1 VRETP
6 LTTGEIAAKCH
17 VSSVTVF
24 RWIKTALLKAYSTPG
39 GHYRVERKEFL
50 AFLRRQGMPL
60 PPDLLEDEP
69 RGRYRLLV
77 VDDEPS
83 VLDLV
88 SRALDGDGPYEIETA
103 SGGYEACIK
112 VGVRKPDLVILDIVM
127 PGVNGFEVCRE
138 IKQNAETAGC
148 RVLVLTGYPDE
159 ANIKRILEYGADR
172 WLRKP
177 LDIGD
182 LREEVASL
190 LGIARPA
197 ATGS

>member
-1 VRETP
+1 MRDGP

-24 RWIKTALLKAYSTPG
+24 RWIKTGLLKAYSTPG

-50 AFLRRQGMPL
+50 AFLRRQGMPV
-60 PPDLLEDEP
+60 PPDMLEEEP
-69 RGRYRLLV
+69 RGTFRILI
-77 VDDEPS
+77 VDDEPA

-88 SRALDGDGPYEIETA
+88 KRALDGDGPYEIETA
-103 SGGYEACIK
+103 QGGYEACIK
-112 VGVRKPDLVILDIVM
+112 IGARRPDLVILDIVM

-138 IKQNAETAGC
+138 IKQNPETSNC
-148 RVLVLTGYPDE
+148 RILVLTGYPDE
-159 ANIKRILEYGADR
+159 SNIKRILEYGADR

-177 LDIGD
+177 LEIGD

-190 LGIARPA
+190 LGIARSGA
-197 ATGS
+197 ANG